1 MSVGNDESQ
10 SDTGATILV
19 ADDDP
24 NDIFFLKHAFA
35 KAGHGFQ
42 VMDVPDGERV
52 IDYLSGTAP
61 YEDRSRFPLPSL
73 LLLDLKMP
81 KVNGFEVLAWLQREK
96 RLDSLK
102 VVVLS
107 SSGLANDKQKAKSLG
122 AHDYQVKPADIGE
135 MLILVNELSA
145 RFLPRA

>member
-1 MSVGNDESQ
+1 MSGGNERKQ
-10 SDTGATILV
+10 SAMVATILV
-19 ADDDP
+19 ADDEP

-35 KAGHGFQ
+35 KAGRGYRI
-42 VMDVPDGERV
+42 MDVPDGEKA
-52 IDYLSGTAP
+52 IGYLSGSAP
-61 YEDRSRFPLPSL
+61 YADRSRFPLPTL

-107 SSGLANDKQKAKSLG
+107 SSGLPSDKQKAASLG
-122 AHDYQVKPADIGE
+122 AHDYRVKPADIAE

-145 RFLPRA
+145 RWLG